1 MSSGAFTLAQYSTD
15 ADNIVPLRVQP
26 ETLAATLGS
35 VNASASG
42 SLSAGFPSAQV
53 SKSKRGLGIH
63 ARTVSIRFDE
73 GQTPEGYA
81 VGAVLRI
88 PVTTKARF
96 DALSKASAV
105 TYLTKTGK
113 VVGKSPERIN

>member
-35 VNASASG
+35 VNASATG

-63 ARTVSIRFDE
+63 ARTVS
-73 GQTPEGYA
+73 PEGYA
-81 VGAVLRI
+81 VGAILRI

-96 DALSKASAV
+96 DALSKSSAV

>member
-15 ADNIVPLRVQP
+15 ADNIVPIRVQP
-26 ETLAATLGS
+26 ETLEATLGS
-35 VNASASG
+35 VNASATG

-53 SKSKRGLGIH
+53 SKSK
-63 ARTVSIRFDE
+63 